1 MTETT
6 LSPVRSWTDWLH
18 IRRLYRRAFPV
29 TERKPFAIIR
39 RMHRKGL
46 TDVWCIRHGG
56 DFAGFAATI
65 NGSPDA
71 QGKRLILLDYLA
83 VAPPLRG
90 RGTGSAALQLLSA
103 RYAADGVFV
112 EIESPFE
119 PGDDQPQR
127 LRRRAFYERCGY
139 APSRTMA
146 SVFGVPMELLC
157 LRCTLDVDAYH
168 DFYCTR
174 YSPWAGEHIHPLP
187 YPQETK
193 QP

>member
-6 LSPVRSWTDWLH
+6 LSPVRSWTDWLR

-39 RMHRKGL
+39 RRHRKGL

-83 VAPPLRG
+83 VAPTLRG

-103 RYAADGVFV
+103 RYGRPVDPADVRAAFHYVV
-112 EIESPFE
+112 SNETWE
-119 PGDDQPQR
+119 PGT
-127 LRRRAFYERCGY
+127 L
-139 APSRTMA
+139 PSAEDLAGWLAGPDGGR
-146 SVFGVPMELLC
+146 E
-157 LRCTLDVDAYH
+157 DA
-168 DFYCTR
+168 
-174 YSPWAGEHIHPLP
+174 
-187 YPQETK
+187 
-193 QP
+193 